1 MDEIERMKR
10 LEVDV
15 AEQAAAIRYA
25 GLRWLMFVIASS
37 AATLATII
45 GIGLAGLTY
54 NSLFLIIGGLIV
66 EVIVAFRL
74 RRAYSELKELEKEHL
89 QDFIELAELR
99 AVLHRTKVAN

>member
-1 MDEIERMKR
+1 MDEIEKKKR
-10 LEVDV
+10 LEIDI
-15 AEQAAAIRYA
+15 AEQAATIRYA

-37 AATLATII
+37 AATLATLI

-54 NSLFLIIGGLIV
+54 NSFFLIIGGLIV

-89 QDFIELAELR
+89 KTQTELAELR
-99 AVLHRTKVAN
+99 ATIHRTKLAN